1 MNELYISM
9 AKLIEAN
16 INDVREFLKGDDMS
30 DKLYEALYDYYVLNN
45 IMPYGTAKARDG
57 DPMAWVSDRFY
68 NDASD
73 YLEIREF

>member
-16 INDVREFLKGDDMS
+16 INDVREFLRGDDMS

-57 DPMAWVSDRFY
+57 DPMEWVSNQFY
-68 NDASD
+68 NEASD
-73 YLEIREF
+73 YLELREF